1 MRRQLEIKHVGHMYM
16 SDQHVQ
22 PVTRV
27 GLSSLRE
34 MMDIQRGRSKW
45 ARVPTPSFCRFYGRV
60 TGRGMGWGW
69 GKGKCRGRGMGPG

>member
-1 MRRQLEIKHVGHMYM
+1 MRRQLEIKHMGHMYM

-34 MMDIQRGRSKW
+34 MMDIQGGRGKW
-45 ARVPTPSFCRFYGRV
+45 ARVPTPSHS
-60 TGRGMGWGW
+60 
-69 GKGKCRGRGMGPG
+69 RGRGRGRGQG